1 MRAWQTSGPG
11 EQGHGYA
18 VSYHDSSVCLFVA
31 GVGFSWIDTAAVTV
45 KKCGVGAWLR
55 KELPMALKRSASMR

>member
-18 VSYHDSSVCLFVA
+18 VSYHDFSECLFVA

-45 KKCGVGAWLR
+45 ITLWRGRMVT
-55 KELPMALKRSASMR
+55 